1 MRELESYDRRRL
13 RMNLEELLF
22 GRPSPYANGRPL
34 EDALTVLGKM
44 HCHMIGRPVTATQ
57 RDSWERR
64 LKDYQQQGGPV
75 ILYFGE
81 EIARVRLDVAHGMLG
96 NTYIDI
102 ELLSDSGPVAKLY
115 WKHFNRHK
123 GQGRS

>member
-57 RDSWERR
+57 RDNWERR
-64 LKDYQQQGGPV
+64 LKDYQQLGGPV
-75 ILYFGE
+75 TLYFGE
-81 EIARVRLDVAHGMLG
+81 GIARVMLG
-96 NTYIDI
+96 TLSTFDSNGFEVSIS
-102 ELLSDSGPVAKLY
+102 LLADSGPIANLY
-115 WKHFNRHK
+115 WKHFNR
-123 GQGRS
+123 R